1 MTSTMQKCTI
11 WAQVQGWSTGMKT
24 IIIRQKCIFSQDL
37 RRHSFA
43 SVPHTQIC
51 ISTGFVSSSYR
62 LRACLQ
68 TRRLHQST
76 SSCNYCLI
84 IATSQIIIRGW
95 QKFRGWLESYWFP
108 HALTLT
114 RSRKQDMKFTVFMK
128 VLVNQTIQRGYRQ
141 LCHYHAYVPFWL
153 FAITERLSPA
163 CLSCTDS

>member
-1 MTSTMQKCTI
+1 MTSTMQKSEHKCRDEALRWKQSPLGRNASFLRI
-11 WAQVQGWSTGMKT
+11 WE
-24 IIIRQKCIFSQDL
+24 D
-37 RRHSFA
+37 SFA
-43 SVPHTQIC
+43 SVRRTQIC
-51 ISTGFVSSSYR
+51 TSAGFVSSSYR

-68 TRRLHQST
+68 TRRRHQRT

-95 QKFRGWLESYWFP
+95 QKFRGWLESYRFP
-108 HALTLT
+108 HALALT

-128 VLVNQTIQRGYRQ
+128 VLVNQAIQRGYRQ